1 MSESDLLFDTWAW
14 WEYLFGTE
22 TGNALRR
29 RFLEDRKWRIH
40 TSAISLGEISAK
52 MASSGARD
60 RIVPA
65 CGAIRRLS
73 HLWDV
78 NADIAQEAG
87 ILRQELR
94 RTRETASLADA
105 IILVTSRRAGARLVS
120 GDPAFSGVAGVIAR

>member
-22 TGNALRR
+22 TGNSLRR
-29 RFLEDRKWRIH
+29 RYLDDRKYRIH
-40 TSAISLGEISAK
+40 TSSISLGEISAK
-52 MASSGARD
+52 LASTGARD

-87 ILRQELR
+87 LAREELR
-94 RTRETASLADA
+94 RSRETASLADA

-120 GDPAFSGVAGVIAR
+120 GDPAFAAVPGVITP